1 MKTNAP
7 AGKRYAHL
15 SDEALIRLILS
26 GEEEACTVLVRRYE
40 RLLRSILQRYLSDP
54 GAVQEVMQ
62 DSFVRAF
69 RGLRSFRGDSRFSTW
84 LSRIA
89 IWQACSRLRMKRFAP
104 WNALDEVALH
114 GLSVPHNQERML
126 EKEEAS
132 QLLRAA
138 VGRLKPNDAMA
149 IELYYFREQSIDE
162 IRQITGW
169 TEANVKSRLSR
180 ARQRLQGALRADGL
194 SAEHFA

>member
-1 MKTNAP
+1 MKAIVS
-7 AGKRYAHL
+7 AGNRYGHL
-15 SDEALIRLILS
+15 DDDALIRLVLS
-26 GEEEACTVLVRRYE
+26 GQEEACTVLVRRYE

-54 GAVQEVMQ
+54 GAVQEVIQ

-69 RGLRSFRGDSRFSTW
+69 RGLPGFRGDSRFSTW

-89 IWQACSRLRMKRFAP
+89 VWQACSRLRLKRFAP
-104 WNALDEVALH
+104 WNALDEAMLH
-114 GLSVPHNQERML
+114 GVSEAHNHERAL

-138 VGRLKPNDAMA
+138 VRRLRPNDAMA
-149 IELYYFREQSIDE
+149 IELFYFREQSIEE

-180 ARQRLQGALRADGL
+180 ARQRLQGALRQDGL
-194 SAEHFA
+194 SAENFA